1 MADGSFLHG
10 QAGLGAIESLDL
22 AFFIDVEQN
31 GVCRRID
38 VELDDVAQLGEEL
51 GIFGQL
57 ELPEF
62 YAIEVH
68 ARQTRCTNAGRW
80 PSRPILGFTWR
91 RSMRGATI
99 NSPIEGSNLEMCG
112 GPHLVAQQT
121 FEALG
126 EVLDLPVARM
136 IAFARVPRRCA
147 TERRVPGPKPIQVH
161 RHWSVLARRGPEGTG
176 IRFAGM
182 T

>member
-22 AFFIDVEQN
+22 AFFIDVEHD

-68 ARQTRCTNAGRW
+68 ARARHAVPTPAAGHRVQFLASPGGGPCGAQRSTLRSRDQTWKCA
-80 PSRPILGFTWR
+80 
-91 RSMRGATI
+91 
-99 NSPIEGSNLEMCG
+99 
-112 GPHLVAQQT
+112 GPHLVAQQA